1 MSNPG
6 PIVWIAGTSWDGVA
20 GTDKRIVESLAR
32 FRPVLWVDP
41 PTRATLKTAARW
53 WSRPDPRG
61 ADGTAGL
68 ERVSDSILRLRVT
81 ALPGVTRPGVRR
93 LTALLL
99 ERAITSA
106 LSRTGWEPDAVV
118 VAMPLARFP
127 RRTPGS
133 RILYLTDDWLEG
145 ARLMGLSQSV
155 IRQVLDSNLSQAD
168 GVAAVSEALLAQVQP
183 VRPSASGRVFAVVP
197 NGCPEPAQAAPSPA
211 RESTACLVGQLN
223 ERLDLDL
230 LDAVQASGVEM
241 VIIGPRTDRN
251 PAFGRRLDALLA
263 ADNVRWVGPLTA
275 GELQQQLRV
284 QGVGMTPYTESPFN
298 RASFPLKT
306 LEYLAAG
313 LGVVSTDMPAARW
326 LNTSLVS
333 LQSEPHGFALAVQ
346 TALAQRNDAE
356 QERRR
361 KDFAAGHT
369 WGARGVEFQRLL
381 DAAGR
386 RSGDPVPAAAGDPGR
401 PRMTRPVAPAQEPLP
416 GGSS

>member
-197 NGCPEPAQAAPSPA
+197 NGCPEPAQAAPSPP
-211 RESTACLVGQLN
+211 ESTACLVGQLN

-251 PAFGRRLDALLA
+251 PAFGPPAGRAPGSGQRSLGGTA
-263 ADNVRWVGPLTA
+263 PA

-333 LQSEPHGFALAVQ
+333 LQSEPHEFALAVQ